1 MTRSPD
7 SHRRLWLLLLTRTS
21 IGLVIVL
28 IAGIVGGIW
37 WANIFIRER
46 LAPIIE
52 SNLLELL
59 GRPVKLGA
67 VQSFSPN
74 SLRFGSTSVPA
85 TTTDPDTLVA
95 QAVDVGFNPWE
106 LVFNRSL
113 KLNVTLV
120 RPDIYIEQ
128 DKQGRWVST
137 RINTAT
143 EERAGLITT
152 ELETLSLQNGV
163 VMLSPSLQPGKPRVI
178 VGFNQLNGIA
188 RFLEQNQRINFDIST
203 QAMSGGSLQIT
214 GETLPKT
221 VQTTLKI
228 RTSNLLATNLSQL
241 VQTPVSLQAGTINS
255 DLTVNIPRNQ
265 LQTTVLGTVDVNQV
279 VGQVNNLPTKI
290 TNTTGKL
297 QFENQQVTLEN
308 FSANLGKIPVQ
319 INGGINAQTGYNLTA
334 NVKAV
339 TTQNLLQT
347 LNAKLP
353 ITSTGDWTANIK
365 LQGAIRKPVITGAV
379 STIKPAVIDR
389 VSFDQISTQFQ
400 GTPQEIVI
408 SQIQATPTQGGKIT
422 GKGRVSLGKQG
433 RVAVNVQATNLPG
446 DAIAQTYNVNLPN
459 IRIGTVS
466 ANTQVSGT
474 LANLQTL
481 VQIQA
486 PMATYPGK
494 VELAINKGIVQIQ
507 NTALRVAGG
516 TVAATGQLKGDRWQA
531 VVDASQVPLQ
541 SLAQVT
547 SNPDNPNATL
557 PPQFQGTLN
566 GEFNLAGTTK
576 SFQIANIQAAGQ
588 ANLNLAGGTVNV
600 NNIRL
605 NNGNWQAV
613 ANATKIQLNQFAE
626 NIPGQIINS
635 NVQLAGNVQSF
646 DLANIQASGEA
657 NLNVASGRVNLNN
670 IRLNNGNWQAL
681 ANASSIQLNQF
692 AKNIPGQIV
701 NSNLQISGNTNSFA
715 LANIQ
720 AAGEARLSL
729 AQGSVNV
736 RNIQLNNGN
745 WGATATISQ
754 LQLNNLSQNLR
765 GRLNGNVNVTG
776 TTTSFQPQNI
786 AAAGTVRLSQGL
798 AALTQPLTAQFQ
810 WNGSNLQ
817 ILQASAP
824 GLKATGNIAVALQ
837 PNPQITGL
845 NLNVQAQNYNLQTLP
860 FQLPGN
866 VALAGR
872 VDFNGQVSGTPT
884 TPIANGNIRLE
895 NLAVNNLAFDPVLT
909 GNVRYQP
916 GQGTQFQV
924 TGTQDQIS
932 VSLGADNRPTA
943 FNIRRD
949 STVATGRTIGDN
961 LVVNVQDFPISL
973 AKTFIP
979 ANNNLGTIGGKLSG
993 NLTVNLND
1001 YSLVGDIAVAQP
1013 QIGRITADEFR
1024 GNISYDNGNFNLSN
1038 GEIIQGENRYILSGN
1053 LPTTGNNPLQIAL
1066 SFDQARIQNILQT
1079 LSIYNFT
1086 DALTGLQPPNLAGA
1100 EVLQTQPRSLP
1111 DTDLLTQIDY
1121 VTKIRQQVA
1130 QQRRQEQ
1137 ASRRIPSLAELQ
1149 GIISG
1154 KLGVTG
1160 SLQSGLNIDFD
1171 FVGDNWVWGNYKINQ
1186 LIASG
1191 NYENGNLTLQ
1201 PLQVNLNNSLIA
1213 ITGQFSQQ
1221 SLSGQAQIQNLALA
1235 DIKPFFPQ
1243 LPVDIA
1249 GKINANATFSGS
1261 LNSPQAVGELA
1272 LIDGSLNNQSIQ
1284 SAQIAYNYNDAR
1296 LNFGSNVLVTGTEP
1310 IQINGSIPAPLPFAD
1325 TQPNDSISIQAN
1337 VQNEGLALL
1346 NLLNNQ
1352 VQWVDGQGQ
1361 VNVQIQGTFKQPS
1374 TTGIAT
1380 INNATLNVQSLTEP
1394 LTNVTG
1400 TAQFA
1405 GDRLIV
1411 DNLQAQYSRGQ
1422 LTATGTLPIF
1432 ATPNA
1437 QQQAASNPL
1446 TVAINNLQLNFQNL
1460 YQGGVSGNA
1469 VITGTALAPQLG
1481 GTIKLNNGEVLLGN
1495 ATATTNTTTPTANSP
1510 EITLTTPQ
1518 TDTNPDSATSST
1530 PVNTPKISVE
1540 FANLQLILADDI
1552 RVTRQPLFSFVAQGD
1567 ITLNG
1572 SLAKPRPQGQINLQG
1587 GQINL
1592 FTTQFTLARGY
1603 DQTAIFTPSRGLDPI
1618 LDVRLVTIVPE
1629 VRGSIARTSRISSEI
1644 RDISAINFGTLNTVR
1659 IQAIAKGPASELSRN
1674 LVLTSEPSRN
1684 RGEIVALL
1692 GGSILN
1698 NLQQGDAGLGLINL
1712 ASSAIFS
1719 NLQGTIT
1726 EIGQTIGLS
1735 ELRLFPTLVTNP
1747 TTNVS
1752 VLGLAAEGVF
1762 DISNNFSASLSRV
1775 FAANESLR
1783 YNVIYRLNDEI
1794 RVRASTNLG
1803 DEGRAVVEY
1812 ETRF

>member
-7 SHRRLWLLLLTRTS
+7 SHRRLWLLILTRTS
-21 IGLVIVL
+21 IGLVLAL
-28 IAGIVGGIW
+28 IAGIVGGVW
-37 WANIFIRER
+37 WANIFIHEK
-46 LAPIIE
+46 LAPLIE
-52 SNLLELL
+52 SNLLQLL

-67 VQSFSPN
+67 VEAFSPN

-85 TTTDPDTLVA
+85 TTTDPDKLVA
-95 QAVDVGFNPWE
+95 QAVNVGFNPWE
-106 LVFNRSL
+106 LVFNRTL

-143 EERAGLITT
+143 QENAGFIKT
-152 ELETLSLQNGV
+152 ELETLNLQNGV
-163 VMLSPSLQPGKPRVI
+163 LVLSPLLQPGKQRI
-178 VGFNQLNGIA
+178 SVGFHQLNGIA

-203 QAMSGGSLQIT
+203 QALSGGSLQIA

-221 VQTTLKI
+221 VQTTLNI
-228 RTSNLLATNLSQL
+228 RAANLSATNLSQL
-241 VQTPVSLQAGTINS
+241 VQTPVNLQAGTINS

-265 LQTTVLGTVDVNQV
+265 SQTKVLGTVDINQV
-279 VGQVNNLPTKI
+279 VAQVNNLPTKI

-297 QFENQQVTLEN
+297 QFENQQVALAN
-308 FSANLGKIPVQ
+308 FSANLGNIPVQ
-319 INGGINAQTGYNLTA
+319 VNGGINAQTGYNLTA

-389 VSFDQISTQFQ
+389 VSFENITTQFQ

-408 SQIQATPTQGGKIT
+408 SQIQATPTPGGKIT

-541 SLAQVT
+541 SLAQAT

-576 SFQIANIQAAGQ
+576 SFQLPNIQASGQ
-588 ANLNLAGGTVNV
+588 ANLNVAG
-600 NNIRL
+600 
-605 NNGNWQAV
+605 
-613 ANATKIQLNQFAE
+613 
-626 NIPGQIINS
+626 
-635 NVQLAGNVQSF
+635 
-646 DLANIQASGEA
+646 
-657 NLNVASGRVNLNN
+657 GRVNLNN
-670 IRLNNGNWQAL
+670 IRLNNGLWQAV
-681 ANASSIQLNQF
+681 ANASRIQLNQF
-692 AKNIPGQIV
+692 AKNIQGQIV

-715 LANIQ
+715 LANIK

-729 AQGSVNV
+729 ARGSVNV

-765 GRLNGNVNVTG
+765 GRLNGDVQAVG
-776 TTTSFQPQNI
+776 TTASFQPQNI

-817 ILQASAP
+817 ILQATAP
-824 GLKATGNIAVALQ
+824 GLRASGNIAVALQ
-837 PNPQITGL
+837 PTTQITGL
-845 NLNVQAQNYNLQTLP
+845 NLNVQAQDYNLQTLP
-860 FQLPGN
+860 FKLPGN

-884 TPIANGNIRLE
+884 QPIANGNIRLE
-895 NLAVNNLAFDPVLT
+895 NLAVNGLAFDPVLT
-909 GNVRYQP
+909 GNVRYQQ

-924 TGTQDQIS
+924 AGTQDQIA
-932 VSLGADNRPTA
+932 VSLGANNRPTA

-949 STVATGRTIGDN
+949 STVATGRTVGDN
-961 LVVNVQDFPISL
+961 LAVNVQDFPISL
-973 AKTFIP
+973 AKSFIP
-979 ANNNLGTIGGKLSG
+979 ANTNLGTINGQLSG

-1001 YSLVGDIAVAQP
+1001 YSLLGNVAVAQP
-1013 QIGRITADEFR
+1013 RIGRLQADEFR
-1024 GNISYDNGNFNLSN
+1024 GNISYGKGTFSLTN
-1038 GEIIQGENRYILSGN
+1038 GELVQGDTRYLLSGN
-1053 LPTTGNNPLQIAL
+1053 LPTTGNNPLQFEV
-1066 SFDQARIQNILQT
+1066 SFNQAKIENLLQT
-1079 LSIYNFT
+1079 LNIYNFT
-1086 DALTGLQPPNLAGA
+1086 DIRTGLKPPNLAGA
-1100 EVLQTQPRSLP
+1100 EALQTQPVSLP
-1111 DTDLLTQIDY
+1111 NTDLLGQIDFLS
-1121 VTKIRQQVA
+1121 KIQNQVNQNRTQQ
-1130 QQRRQEQ
+1130 Q
-1137 ASRRIPSLAELQ
+1137 ASRRIPSLEELQ

-1154 KLGVTG
+1154 RLGVTG
-1160 SLQSGLNIDFD
+1160 SLRSGFNIGFNFTAND
-1171 FVGDNWVWGNYKINQ
+1171 WVWGNYKINQ

-1191 NYENGNLTLQ
+1191 NYENGNLNLQ
-1201 PLQVNLNNSLIA
+1201 PLQVKFNNSLLA
-1213 ITGQFSQQ
+1213 FTGKLSQQ
-1221 SLSGQAQIQNLALA
+1221 SLSGQAQVQNLALA

-1249 GKINANATFSGS
+1249 GNINANATLNGS
-1261 LNSPQAVGELA
+1261 LNNPQAVGELA
-1272 LIDGSLNNQSIQ
+1272 LVDGSLNNQSIQ
-1284 SAQIAYNYNDAR
+1284 SAQVAYDYNNSR

-1310 IQINGSIPAPLPFAD
+1310 IQINGSIPAPLPFASTEPD
-1325 TQPNDSISIQAN
+1325 NSISIQAN
-1337 VQNEGLALL
+1337 VQNQGLALL

-1361 VNVQIQGTFKQPS
+1361 VNVQIQGTFKRPS
-1374 TTGIAT
+1374 TTGVAT

-1422 LTATGTLPIF
+1422 LTATGILPIF
-1432 ATPNA
+1432 ATQNA

-1469 VITGTALAPQLG
+1469 VITGTALAPRLG

-1495 ATATTNTTTPTANSP
+1495 TTATNNTTTPTANSP
-1510 EITLTTPQ
+1510 DISITTPQ
-1518 TDTNPDSATSST
+1518 TKTNPNTDTIHT
-1530 PVNTPKISVE
+1530 TVNTLKIPVE
-1540 FANLQLILADDI
+1540 FANLQLILANDI

-1572 SLAKPRPQGQINLQG
+1572 SLAKPRPEGEVSLRR

-1603 DQTAIFTPSRGLDPI
+1603 DQTATFTPSQGFDPT
-1618 LDVRLVTIVPE
+1618 LDVRLVAIVPE
-1629 VRGSIARTSRISSEI
+1629 ATRTLGRTSRISSEI
-1644 RDISAINFGTLNTVR
+1644 QDVSAINFGTLNTVR
-1659 IQAIAKGPASELSRN
+1659 IQAIAKGPASQLSRN
-1674 LVLTSEPSRN
+1674 LVLTSEPRRS

-1692 GGSILN
+1692 GGSFLN
-1698 NLQQGDAGLGLINL
+1698 TLQQGDTGLGLINI
-1712 ASSAIFS
+1712 AGSAIFS
-1719 NLQGTIT
+1719 NLQGTVSQ
-1726 EIGQTIGLS
+1726 IGETIGLS
-1735 ELRLFPTLVTNP
+1735 ELRLFPTLVTNRN
-1747 TTNVS
+1747 TNVS

-1762 DISNNFSASLSRV
+1762 DISRNFSLSLSRV
-1775 FAANESLR
+1775 FASNEPLL
-1783 YNVIYRLNDEI
+1783 YNVIYRLNDEV
-1794 RVRASTNLG
+1794 RVRAATNLG

-1812 ETRF
+1812 ESRF

>member
-7 SHRRLWLLLLTRTS
+7 SHRRLWLLILTRTS
-21 IGLVIVL
+21 IGLVLVL

-37 WANIFIRER
+37 WANIFIHER
-46 LAPIIE
+46 LAPLIE

-67 VQSFSPN
+67 VEAFSPN

-85 TTTDPDTLVA
+85 TTTDPDKLVA
-95 QAVDVGFNPWE
+95 QAVNVGFNPWE
-106 LVFNRSL
+106 LVVNRTL

-137 RINTAT
+137 RINAAT
-143 EERAGLITT
+143 QENAGFIKT
-152 ELETLSLQNGV
+152 ELETLSLENGV
-163 VMLSPSLQPGKPRVI
+163 LVLSPSLQPGKQRVS
-178 VGFNQLNGIA
+178 VGFHQLNGIA

-203 QAMSGGSLQIT
+203 QALSGGSVQIA
-214 GETLPKT
+214 GETLPKS
-221 VQTTLKI
+221 VQTTLNI
-228 RTSNLLATNLSQL
+228 RAANLLATNISQL
-241 VQTPVSLQAGTINS
+241 VQTPVNLQAGTINS
-255 DLTVNIPRNQ
+255 DVTVNIPRNQ
-265 LQTTVLGTVDVNQV
+265 SQTTVLGTVDINQV
-279 VGQVNNLPTKI
+279 VAQVNNLPTKI

-297 QFENQQVTLEN
+297 QFENQQVALAN
-308 FSANLGKIPVQ
+308 FSANLGNIPVQ
-319 INGGINAQTGYNLTA
+319 VNGGINAQTGYNLTA

-389 VSFDQISTQFQ
+389 VSFENITTQFQ

-494 VELAINKGIVQIQ
+494 VELAINKGIVQIR

-541 SLAQVT
+541 SLAQAT

-576 SFQIANIQAAGQ
+576 SFQLPNIQASGQ
-588 ANLNLAGGTVNV
+588 ANLNVAG
-600 NNIRL
+600 
-605 NNGNWQAV
+605 
-613 ANATKIQLNQFAE
+613 
-626 NIPGQIINS
+626 
-635 NVQLAGNVQSF
+635 
-646 DLANIQASGEA
+646 
-657 NLNVASGRVNLNN
+657 GRVNLNN
-670 IRLNNGNWQAL
+670 IRLNNGLWQAV
-681 ANASSIQLNQF
+681 ANASRIQLNQF
-692 AKNIPGQIV
+692 AKNIQGQIV
-701 NSNLQISGNTNSFA
+701 NSNLKISGNTNSFA

-729 AQGSVNV
+729 ARGSVNV

-765 GRLNGNVNVTG
+765 GRLNGDVQAVG
-776 TTTSFQPQNI
+776 TTASFQPQNI
-786 AAAGTVRLSQGL
+786 AAGGTVRLSQGL

-817 ILQASAP
+817 ILQATAP
-824 GLKATGNIAVALQ
+824 GLRASGNIAVALQ
-837 PNPQITGL
+837 PTTQITGL

-860 FQLPGN
+860 FKLPGN

-884 TPIANGNIRLE
+884 QPIANGNIRLE
-895 NLAVNNLAFDPVLT
+895 NLAVNGLAFDPVLT
-909 GNVRYQP
+909 GNVRYQQ

-924 TGTQDQIS
+924 AGTQDQIA
-932 VSLGADNRPTA
+932 VSLGANNRPTA

-949 STVATGRTIGDN
+949 STIATGRTVGDN
-961 LVVNVQDFPISL
+961 LAVNVQDFPISL
-973 AKTFIP
+973 AKSFIP
-979 ANNNLGTIGGKLSG
+979 ANTNLGTINGQLSG

-1001 YSLVGDIAVAQP
+1001 YSLLGNVAVAQP
-1013 QIGRITADEFR
+1013 RIGRIQADEFR
-1024 GNISYDNGNFNLSN
+1024 GNISYGKGTFSLTN
-1038 GEIIQGENRYILSGN
+1038 GELVQGDTRYLLSGN
-1053 LPTTGNNPLQIAL
+1053 LPTTGNNPLQFEV
-1066 SFDQARIQNILQT
+1066 SFNQARIENLLQT
-1079 LSIYNFT
+1079 LNIYNFT
-1086 DALTGLQPPNLAGA
+1086 DIRTGLKPPNLAGA
-1100 EVLQTQPRSLP
+1100 EALQTQPVSLP
-1111 DTDLLTQIDY
+1111 NTDLLGQINFISKIQTQ
-1121 VTKIRQQVA
+1121 VNQTRTQQ
-1130 QQRRQEQ
+1130 Q
-1137 ASRRIPSLAELQ
+1137 ASRRIPTLEELQ

-1154 KLGVTG
+1154 RLGVTG
-1160 SLQSGLNIDFD
+1160 SLRSGFNIGFNFTGND
-1171 FVGDNWVWGNYKINQ
+1171 WVWGNYKINQ

-1201 PLQVNLNNSLIA
+1201 PLQVNFNNSLLA
-1213 ITGQFSQQ
+1213 FTGQLSQQ
-1221 SLSGQAQIQNLALA
+1221 SLSGQAQVQNLALA

-1249 GKINANATFSGS
+1249 GNINANATLSGS
-1261 LNSPQAVGELA
+1261 LNNPQAVGELA
-1272 LIDGSLNNQSIQ
+1272 LVDGSLNNQSIQ
-1284 SAQIAYNYNDAR
+1284 SAQVAYNYNNAR

-1310 IQINGSIPAPLPFAD
+1310 IQINGSIPAPLPFASTEPD
-1325 TQPNDSISIQAN
+1325 NSISIQAN

-1352 VQWVDGQGQ
+1352 VKWVDGQGQ

-1422 LTATGTLPIF
+1422 LTATGILPIF
-1432 ATPNA
+1432 ATQNA

-1469 VITGTALAPQLG
+1469 VITGTALAPRLG
-1481 GTIKLNNGEVLLGN
+1481 GTIELNNGEVLLGN
-1495 ATATTNTTTPTANSP
+1495 TTAINNTTTPTANSP
-1510 EITLTTPQ
+1510 EITITSPQ
-1518 TDTNPDSATSST
+1518 TATNTNPATTAT
-1530 PVNTPKISVE
+1530 PVNTQRILVE

-1572 SLAKPRPQGQINLQG
+1572 TLAKLRPQGTVSLRR

-1603 DQTAIFTPSRGLDPI
+1603 DQTATFTPSRGFDPT
-1618 LDVRLVTIVPE
+1618 LDVRLIAIVPE
-1629 VRGSIARTSRISSEI
+1629 ATRTLGRTSRISSEI
-1644 RDISAINFGTLNTVR
+1644 QDISAIDFGTLNTVR
-1659 IQAIAKGPASELSRN
+1659 IQAIAKGPASQLSRN
-1674 LVLTSEPSRN
+1674 LVLTSEPRRS

-1692 GGSILN
+1692 GGSFLN
-1698 NLQQGDAGLGLINL
+1698 TLQQGDTGLGLINI
-1712 ASSAIFS
+1712 AGSAIFS
-1719 NLQGTIT
+1719 NLQGTVSQ
-1726 EIGQTIGLS
+1726 IGETIGLS
-1735 ELRLFPTLVTNP
+1735 ELRLFPTLVTNRN
-1747 TTNVS
+1747 TNVS

-1762 DISNNFSASLSRV
+1762 DISQNFSLSLSRV
-1775 FAANESLR
+1775 FASNEPLL
-1783 YNVIYRLNDEI
+1783 YNVIYRLNDEV
-1794 RVRASTNLG
+1794 RVRAATNLG

-1812 ETRF
+1812 ESRF